1 MQFFLL
7 ILLSGTIRGIGYI
20 VSKYISL
27 GKGSA
32 HAMALA
38 NAIMDTLITLPIG
51 LVYLAQNPTNPEI
64 MVLLLAIVSAGMY
77 GLCVAFQYAA
87 LKRIDMSVMGI
98 ILRLNILFTSLIGV
112 IVLREQM
119 NGWNYLGLLAILS
132 GNFAVVYKKGKFD
145 LNQGVIFAIL
155 AAICSALASIM
166 DKQVLNS
173 INSIFYVSL
182 NSLLIMLTM
191 LLMKPKAMTES
202 VMLIKN
208 RFRIFFLYSCIIVT
222 AWFIGSY
229 VLQNMDVSKFT
240 PIQKSV
246 TLIIPVLSGILIF
259 KEKQNLRQKMIGLG
273 FAIIGIALMYL

>member
-38 NAIMDTLITLPIG
+38 NEIMDTLITLPIG
-51 LVYLAQNPTNPEI
+51 IIYLAQNPVNLEFG
-64 MVLLLAIVSAGMY
+64 VLLLAIVSAAMY
-77 GLCVAFQYAA
+77 GLCVALQYAA

-112 IVLREQM
+112 VVLHENM
-119 NGWNYLGLLAILS
+119 NAWNYLGLLAILS

-145 LNQGVIFAIL
+145 FNQGVLFAIL
-155 AAICSALASIM
+155 AAICSALASVM

-173 INSIFYVSL
+173 INSVFYVFL
-182 NSLLIMLTM
+182 NSLLIMLTL
-191 LLMKPKAMTES
+191 LLMKPKALKES
-202 VMLIKN
+202 VGLIRK
-208 RFRIFFLYSCIIVT
+208 RFFIFLLYSSIIVS

-240 PIQKSV
+240 PVQKSI
-246 TLIIPVLSGILIF
+246 TLIIPVISGILIF
-259 KEKQNLRQKMIGLG
+259 KEKQNLREKIVGLG
-273 FAIIGIALMYL
+273 LAIIGIALMYI